1 MLDDVP
7 PSFSARR
14 LPLSKAVALSLN
26 ILVDGEAIVRIMLS
40 VLPLVEAVIGK
51 VVNGAVTRPT
61 EIDKVV

>member
-1 MLDDVP
+1 M
-7 PSFSARR
+7 
-14 LPLSKAVALSLN
+14 N